1 MTVKKYLSEIETFEG
16 KTIIITGATAGIG
29 LELAKELVAKEANLV
44 ILARNLSK
52 ANKVRETLLSINNNV
67 KVDIVEY
74 DQSDYEL
81 IDSAV
86 KEIKDKYSNFDALVA
101 NAGIL
106 YPPKGALSK
115 QGYPLTIDTN
125 YLGLKRFLDQII
137 PFFNNKRI
145 VMHGSLVADAPI
157 KEKIDIYSD
166 KYSLFKQ
173 YNISKACVEA
183 LWYHYY
189 TNYKNNELILTEP
202 GITSSDIFRGFP
214 WFLRVVGKQYVKIFS
229 HSVPKASLCM
239 LKALTK
245 DSKSGDYIVPRG
257 PLTKWGYPKYKKFPN
272 KRKREFLINKT
283 RN

>member
-1 MTVKKYLSEIETFEG
+1 MSIKKYLSKIETFQG
-16 KTIIITGATAGIG
+16 QTIIITGATAGIG
-29 LELAKELVAKEANLV
+29 LELAKELVSKDASIV
-44 ILARNLSK
+44 ILARNLPK
-52 ANKVRETLLSINNNV
+52 ANKVREELLSINSNV
-67 KVDIVEY
+67 KIDIVEY

-81 IDSAV
+81 IDSAI
-86 KEIKDKYSNFDALVA
+86 KEIKEKYSHFDALVA

-106 YPPKGALSK
+106 YPPKDARSK
-115 QGYPLTIDTN
+115 QNHPLTIDTN
-125 YLGLKRFLDQII
+125 YLGLKRFLDQIVSS
-137 PFFNNKRI
+137 FTNKRI

-157 KEKIDIYSD
+157 SKKIDIYSN

-189 TNYKNNELILTEP
+189 TNNKNNDFILTEP

-214 WFLRVVGKQYVKIFS
+214 WFLRVIGKQYVRIFS